1 MEIKKVGSIM
11 EAQRESFI
19 FHMEYIEGVPE
30 ELEAEYAMHA
40 INYALKGIE
49 PKLEDWRDQKMWNA
63 IKTRIDTEAEQY
75 EATVKARAAAGRN
88 HRGNQYTRAK
98 QIQSEPQ
105 EPNNSELEQ
114 NGTKWNK
121 MEQDGTNG
129 TVYEFDYESEFES
142 ENETESDAP
151 KVPVKEPPP
160 LQAYAQKVFE
170 IFKSAGLPCARSN
183 FISFLQRD
191 FKNGMAYIH
200 TNHPGLHSDDVIGAA
215 ENYAK
220 TVNDPR
226 SFITGKYSF
235 ERFVTFKNFID
246 FLPANYDPE
255 NFIDRKATGGAP
267 PTQAKKWQ
275 EECPDCHAKALE
287 YSNKLE
293 KYICTKCGRQ
303 YTYEQIT
310 GD

>member
-1 MEIKKVGSIM
+1 M
-11 EAQRESFI
+11 EAKRESFI
-19 FHMEYIEGVPE
+19 FHAEYIEGVPE
-30 ELEAEYAMHA
+30 ELEAQYAMHA

-49 PKLEDWRDQKMWNA
+49 PQLDDWRDQKMWNA

-88 HRGNQYTRAK
+88 HKGNQYTRAK
-98 QIQSEPQ
+98 QIQTAPQ
-105 EPNNSELEQ
+105 EPDNSEMEQ

-129 TVYEFDYESEFES
+129 TVYEFEYEYEFES
-142 ENETESDAP
+142 ENESESEAP
-151 KVPVKEPPP
+151 KVPEPPP
-160 LQAYAQKVFE
+160 LPSTAYAQKIFD
-170 IFKSAGLPCARSN
+170 IFKAAGLPNARGN
-183 FISFLQRD
+183 FPIFLMRD

-200 TNHPGLHSDDVIGAA
+200 KNHGILHSDDVIGAC

-235 ERFVTFKNFID
+235 DRFVTFKNFTD
-246 FLPANYDPE
+246 FLPANYDPA
-255 NFIDRKATGGAP
+255 NFIDRKATGGTP
-267 PTQAKKWQ
+267 PPQAKRWQ
-275 EECPDCHAKALE
+275 EECPECHARALE

-293 KYICTKCGRQ
+293 KYVCGKCGKQ
-303 YTYEQIT
+303 YDYEQIA
-310 GD
+310 GG